1 MAKYLIARAKVLDEN
16 GKEIPVDVRTCA
28 EAVTCP
34 DGKTAQAYFQT
45 LVDHMADTVAHPSQ
59 TRQAVWDAKETPAGA
74 QAKADDAV
82 TRAYAQAS
90 TLVTRAFPEAV
101 REANAA
107 ARAMA
112 DNAKTDAVREAA
124 ANSTAQIGAFAA
136 GKAFVVEQ
144 GSVEGWNYRKW
155 SNGTIEA
162 WGSFD
167 EEITLNK
174 VFAVAQADDTGAI
187 RHIRGKIEERTIP
200 AAIGFATAPLI
211 QVDLSCGNYFVWGA
225 SGSPSGANKTP
236 AINVMAFHTMD
247 RAVAQIAANYI
258 CIGR

>member
-28 EAVTCP
+28 EAVTCSE
-34 DGKTAQAYFQT
+34 GKTAQDHFQT
-45 LVDHMADTVAHPSQ
+45 LTDHMADTVAHPTQ
-59 TRQAVWDAKETPAGA
+59 TRQAEWDAKETPAGA
-74 QAKADDAV
+74 QAKANAAV
-82 TRAYAQAS
+82 TKANAYAM
-90 TLVTRAFPEAV
+90 TIVTQQFPEAV
-101 REANAA
+101 KVATGNAQTMAN
-107 ARAMA
+107 
-112 DNAKTDAVREAA
+112 NAKTDAINAAA
-124 ANSTAQIGAFAA
+124 ANTTAQLNAFAS
-136 GKAFVVEQ
+136 GKVFVVAH
-144 GSVEGWNYRKW
+144 GTVDGWSFRKW

-174 VFAVAQADDTGAI
+174 VFAVDNADDAGAI
-187 RHIRGKIEERTIP
+187 RLIRGKIEERTIP
-200 AAIGFATAPLI
+200 AAIGFIAAPLI